1 MYQNVILTQTEHQQQ
16 CTLFLSVFLVYV
28 LRKYSTTAI
37 SSCVC
42 YAAPL
47 WTLQF
52 SILFT
57 KKFSFSRWPLFGSR
71 QDVLF
76 KAFYLRQASITTAKV
91 CKIAFATHLLVMCVL
106 IFWWKSSDNHNE
118 NRDPTSWGVNLVVAG
133 AQHRSVFQ
141 LSNLTFRR
149 CQIIEMWNKRAH
161 HFVQ

>member
-28 LRKYSTTAI
+28 LKKYSTTAI
-37 SSCVC
+37 SSCVS
-42 YAAPL
+42 YATPL

-57 KKFSFSRWPLFGSR
+57 KKISFSRWPLFGSR

-76 KAFYLRQASITTAKV
+76 KAFYLRQTSVTTAKV
-91 CKIAFATHLLVMCVL
+91 CKNAFPTHLLVLCVL

-118 NRDPTSWGVNLVVAG
+118 NLLRLHNFTHACTG
-133 AQHRSVFQ
+133 H
-141 LSNLTFRR
+141 SNCGLAFNPWFNVYNCANFTFP
-149 CQIIEMWNKRAH
+149 CSTL
-161 HFVQ
+161 FL